1 METPRGLFAG
11 LCTLDIVQLVDHV
24 PGGNE
29 KVTARE
35 QTVAAGGPV
44 ANAAVTFA
52 HLGGRAT
59 LLTAVGGHP
68 LAAGIRADLERM
80 GVELVDLAGDE
91 GPPVVSAIM
100 VTARTGARAVVSTD
114 AGGRTVGPPDDLAAL
129 VAGCDIVQADP
140 HYPALVT
147 AVLAEARRA
156 GKRTVLD
163 TGRWKPAT
171 ERLLPDSD
179 VVVAPADFHPP
190 GTTTPAEALDWLTG
204 QGVPDAAITR
214 GAEPILLPGGEIPVP
229 RVAVAD
235 TLGAGDVFHGALT
248 FHLAAGLG
256 FEAALG
262 AAASVAARACG
273 SFGARAWMTEGRS

>member
-1 METPRGLFAG
+1 MNTPRGLFAG

-24 PGGNE
+24 PDENE

-35 QTVAAGGPV
+35 QTVAAGGPA

-80 GVELVDLAGDE
+80 GVELVDLATDGE
-91 GPPVVSAIM
+91 GPPAVSAIM
-100 VTARTGARAVVSTD
+100 VTARTGARAVVSAD
-114 AGGRTVGPPDDLAAL
+114 GGGRTVRPPADLADL
-129 VAGCDIVQADP
+129 VAGCDIVQTDP
-140 HYPALVT
+140 HHPELAA
-147 AVLAEARRA
+147 AVLAGARRA

-171 ERLLPDSD
+171 ERLLPDLD
-179 VVVAPADFHPP
+179 VVVCPADSHPP
-190 GTTTPAEALDWLTG
+190 GTATPGEALDWLTG
-204 QGVPDAAITR
+204 HGVPHVAVTR
-214 GAEPILLPGGEIPVP
+214 GAEPVLLPDGEIPVP

-248 FHLAAGLG
+248 FALAEGQP

-262 AAASVAARACG
+262 AAATVAARACG
-273 SFGARAWMTEGRS
+273 SFGTRAWMA